1 MSGIIFV
8 VTLIALLFGVG
19 IWAWKRAA
27 DLQAEAHQREAAAL
41 QLLLIKPTT
50 TEQASAASNTAFP
63 PANSSFPDRDRSR
76 ASTAAVAPK
85 ATQTTQ
91 DNPITI
97 TIGDITIIERMIEI
111 EPEPVPE
118 APVTLTA
125 PTKIPTP
132 ASALANLP
140 LRDLVLSFYEAR
152 GYRQEWAA
160 PDIRPV
166 ELVLRN
172 RHDHDRSYAFVH
184 WQHPSRLDGP
194 GLSRLARELSAL
206 GFKRAIVAV
215 ERGFD
220 DAAIEAAKKFNLRLY
235 DNAVIQG
242 KILELAPELQAKLAG
257 MSKARAQKRRA

>member
-85 ATQTTQ
+85 ATQTVQ

-97 TIGDITIIERMIEI
+97 TIGDIIIIERMIEI

-257 MSKARAQKRRA
+257 MSKARAQKRTA

>member
-85 ATQTTQ
+85 ATQTVQ

-97 TIGDITIIERMIEI
+97 TIGDIIIIERMIEI

-194 GLSRLARELSAL
+194 GLSRLARELNAL

-257 MSKARAQKRRA
+257 MSKARAQKRTA

>member
-8 VTLIALLFGVG
+8 VTLIALLLSVGV
-19 IWAWKRAA
+19 WAWKRAA
-27 DLQAEAHQREAAAL
+27 DLHEEAQRREAAAL
-41 QLLLIKPTT
+41 QMLLIKPVVTEPTT
-50 TEQASAASNTAFP
+50 ASSNTAFP
-63 PANSSFPDRDRSR
+63 PDNSSLPDRVHSKP
-76 ASTAAVAPK
+76 SSAVALK
-85 ATQTTQ
+85 AGQTAQ

-97 TIGDITIIERMIEI
+97 TIGDITIIERMIET
-111 EPEPVPE
+111 EPVPE

-194 GLSRLARELSAL
+194 GLSRLARELNAL

>member
-85 ATQTTQ
+85 ATQTVQ

-97 TIGDITIIERMIEI
+97 TIGDIIIIERMIEI